1 MRVLATTDGSAL
13 SLAALRRL
21 GSFIPRQGVEILLLC
36 VYPNPNG
43 GVVGLAGPPFGVD
56 YAEIVAD
63 LRTEFAGI
71 LEQAAEI
78 LSTQGFEVRKELV
91 EGDPASEILD
101 RAERVGAELVVV
113 ASHGRSGLARFFL
126 GSVSA
131 RIVTHA
137 PCSVLVIKHAEETAR
152 GV

>member
-1 MRVLATTDGSAL
+1 MKVLATTDGSAL
-13 SLAALRRL
+13 SLAALGRL
-21 GSFIPRQGVEILLLC
+21 GSLISPQGVEVILLC

-63 LRTEFAGI
+63 LRTEFAGF
-71 LEQAAEI
+71 LAQAAEI
-78 LSTQGFEVRKELV
+78 LSAQGFEVRKELV
-91 EGDPASEILD
+91 EGDPATEILD
-101 RAERVGAELVVV
+101 RAERAGAELVVV
-113 ASHGRSGLARFFL
+113 ASHGRSGLARFLL

-137 PCSVLVIKHAEETAR
+137 PCSVLVIKHAEKTPQ